1 MKSSVVKRSIVIDGK
16 KTSICLE
23 EPFWSGFKEIARGG
37 GLTLS
42 ELVSRIK
49 SQQAECG
56 NFSSA
61 IRVYILSH
69 FRHRPTTLAAESA
82 RRQPDRP
89 AAQPEVHRSPASAG

>member
-23 EPFWSGFKEIARGG
+23 EPFWCGFKEIAQEG

-49 SQQAECG
+49 AEKGEVG

-61 IRVYILSH
+61 IRVYILGH
-69 FRHRPTTLAAESA
+69 FRERLPEGERARDSKVHPIEHTLSPQDRAS
-82 RRQPDRP
+82 RP
-89 AAQPEVHRSPASAG
+89 AA